1 MKIKKFSVL
10 VTLVSVGLFTFQGF
24 TKAATNLQNRIS
36 TDIPNTINNHD
47 LSFFI
52 QIRPNC
58 KAKEH
63 LSERLDSFAA
73 RCVKAQS
80 VRQIPTE
87 ILDINPKLQYI
98 FDNKTKT
105 GYKTAWK
112 IISRKEYLKP

>member
-1 MKIKKFSVL
+1 MKIKKFPVL
-10 VTLVSVGLFTFQGF
+10 VTLVSVGLFTFQDF

-52 QIRPNC
+52 RIRPDC
-58 KAKEH
+58 VALEH
-63 LSERLDSFAA
+63 QSERLRSFAS

-87 ILDINPKLQYI
+87 ILNSNPTVGYVYK
-98 FDNKTKT
+98 NRKKT